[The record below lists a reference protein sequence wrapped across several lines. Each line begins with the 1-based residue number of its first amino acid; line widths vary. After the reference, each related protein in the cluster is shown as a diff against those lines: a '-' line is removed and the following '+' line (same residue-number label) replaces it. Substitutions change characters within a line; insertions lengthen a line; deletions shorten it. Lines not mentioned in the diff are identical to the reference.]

1 MKKEINGLCRIC
13 TRNCNDEYCEM
24 GNDSYGNNSLR
35 YMNDCEDFVLKEQDD
50 ENEDSLNNNN
60 SLKNN
65 KVMDKDLIFLRNADG
80 SDLKVLVD
88 YLTKTKDGENR
99 FTEEL
104 TMTENYKKYYPD
116 QLQLMAEDIA

>member
-1 MKKEINGLCRIC
+1 MKKEIKGLCRIC

-24 GNDSYGNNSLR
+24 GNDSYGNNSLC

-65 KVMDKDLIFLRNADG
+65 KVMDKDLIFLRNADN

-88 YLTKTKDGENR
+88 YLTKNER
-99 FTEEL
+99 W
-104 TMTENYKKYYPD
+104 
-116 QLQLMAEDIA
+116 

>member
-60 SLKNN
+60 SLK
-65 KVMDKDLIFLRNADG
+65 KIIKIMKLRCFSWLSKGINWIPILRGVGAAKWG
-80 SDLKVLVD
+80 RCQNS
-88 YLTKTKDGENR
+88 
-99 FTEEL
+99 F
-104 TMTENYKKYYPD
+104 
-116 QLQLMAEDIA
+116 Q